1 MIEGMKNAIVTGGT
15 KGIGLA
21 ITEMLLKEGYF
32 VYATY
37 GSDETAVQKM
47 KEKLA
52 AFQNSFSVEKV
63 DQGNIAEVHRFT
75 SQLKGVDIHCIVC
88 NAGTTVRK
96 KTSEL
101 TDEDWLRMM
110 QVNVNSHFFIIR
122 DLWNQIQ
129 PNSRLIFIGSMMAVL
144 PHATSLPYGVTKSA
158 LHAMAQNLVK
168 DFDNTGTTV
177 NVIAPGFVE
186 TEWQKN
192 KPIEIRNRINDKT
205 AQHRF
210 ATVEEIAD
218 TAKYLLHNAF
228 VNGAVIEV
236 SGGYCY
242 K

>member
-1 MIEGMKNAIVTGGT
+1 MKNAIVTGGT

-37 GSDETAVQKM
+37 GSDESAAQKM
-47 KEKLA
+47 RENLTS
-52 AFQNSFSVEKV
+52 FQGSFSVERV
-63 DQGNIAEVHRFT
+63 DQSNVDDVHRFT
-75 SQLKGVDIHCIVC
+75 NQLKDVDIHCIVC

-96 KTSEL
+96 KTAEL

-110 QVNVNSHFFIIR
+110 QVNVNSHFFVIR

-144 PHATSLPYGVTKSA
+144 PHATSLPYGVTKAA

-177 NVIAPGFVE
+177 NVVASGFVE

-192 KPIEIRNRINDKT
+192 KPIEIRNRINEKT
-205 AQHRF
+205 AVHRF

-218 TAKYLLHNAF
+218 TAKYILHNAF

-242 K
+242 R